1 MTYEILVK
9 PMIDN
14 KYQIA
19 QDIIYRDI
27 VVPKG
32 YETNGAN
39 VPRIFWFIIPPFKP
53 KYLPAVIVHDYLCDL
68 EKYEL
73 ADMYFEE
80 ILYSIEASIK
90 TKIMVISVKIYHRL
104 RYGTRQ

>member
-1 MTYEILVK
+1 MIYEILVK
-9 PMIDN
+9 PMADN

-19 QDIIYRDI
+19 KDIIYKDI

-39 VPRIFWFIIPPFKP
+39 IPRLFWFFIPPFKP

-68 EKYEL
+68 EEYHL
-73 ADMYFEE
+73 ADTYFEE
-80 ILYSIEASIK
+80 ILFSIEKSIE
-90 TKIMVISVKIYHRL
+90 TKAMVSSVKLYHKFK
-104 RYGTRQ
+104 YGV